1 MLRYNFGNINI
12 ILKGLKKMK
21 NRRYAAIAAMLT
33 MTIFSGMLF
42 TACGESGTQGDTTPA
57 AATDSVSNEATA
69 PLEDAEILN
78 FTPPVKGEK
87 IAVISVRDYGDI
99 KIKLFPEAAKAGVD
113 NFVGLAEMNY
123 YDELIFHRIIP
134 NFMIQGGDPRGDGF
148 GGSSLWGDKFDGGV
162 PEGLYHFSGAVAY
175 ANSGG
180 PTTNGSQ
187 FYIVN
192 SPEKFIYSGS
202 YYDEDGNIQ
211 YVENFFEQI
220 GYNYPANVQEM
231 YREKGGTP
239 HLDGGYT
246 VFGQVFEG
254 MDIVRSISGV
264 ETDDNE
270 KPLTQVVMDS
280 VRIVEYE
287 G

>member
-1 MLRYNFGNINI
+1 MSAVLAAWV
-12 ILKGLKKMK
+12 GL
-21 NRRYAAIAAMLT
+21 
-33 MTIFSGMLF
+33 
-42 TACGESGTQGDTTPA
+42 TACGGGTEQQSSPEETASETAVTA
-57 AATDSVSNEATA
+57 APVE
-69 PLEDAEILN
+69 EGEILN
-78 FTPPVKGEK
+78 FIPPEKGEK
-87 IAVISVRDYGDI
+87 IAVITVRDYGEI
-99 KIKLFPEAAKAGVD
+99 KIKLFPEAAQAGVE

-134 NFMIQGGDPRGDGF
+134 EFMIQGGDPRGDGT
-148 GGSSLWGDKFDGGV
+148 GGSSIWGEKFDGGI

-175 ANSGG
+175 ANSTG
-180 PTTNGSQ
+180 PATDGSQ

-192 SPEKFIYSGS
+192 TPEGYFNLGGYRN
-202 YYDEDGNIQ
+202 EDGSVH
-211 YVENFFEQI
+211 YYETFEEA
-220 GYNYPANVQEM
+220 GYSLPVNVQEM

-239 HLDGGYT
+239 SLDGGYT

-254 MDIVRSISGV
+254 LDIVRSIAQV
-264 ETDDNE
+264 ETDDND